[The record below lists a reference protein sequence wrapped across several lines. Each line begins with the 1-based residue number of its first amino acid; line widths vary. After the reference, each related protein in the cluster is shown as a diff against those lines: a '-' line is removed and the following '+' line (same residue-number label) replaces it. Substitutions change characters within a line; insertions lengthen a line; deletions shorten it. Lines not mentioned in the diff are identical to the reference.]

1 MYLSLNIIKIPPNAK
16 HLWGRVTNPSRYMP
30 VVLAIKKLKLSKMNS
45 TCSMKAWHRCVALL
59 GPPGRLRVAHG
70 PVSREKCREVNWK
83 KRLHHRAA
91 SHAREELTGC
101 IHRSCLSCSKK
112 ICVDNSRFYLCA
124 FEESLETNRSTAV
137 TLVPIAPPGG
147 RGQP

>member
-1 MYLSLNIIKIPPNAK
+1 MKSLLCVASIGNAVYLSLNIIKIPPNAK

-59 GPPGRLRVAHG
+59 GPPGRLCVAHG

-101 IHRSCLSCSKK
+101 IHRRCFSCSEKSVLTTLSFT
-112 ICVDNSRFYLCA
+112 CVHLRRAWRRIDPR
-124 FEESLETNRSTAV
+124 
-137 TLVPIAPPGG
+137 P
-147 RGQP
+147 